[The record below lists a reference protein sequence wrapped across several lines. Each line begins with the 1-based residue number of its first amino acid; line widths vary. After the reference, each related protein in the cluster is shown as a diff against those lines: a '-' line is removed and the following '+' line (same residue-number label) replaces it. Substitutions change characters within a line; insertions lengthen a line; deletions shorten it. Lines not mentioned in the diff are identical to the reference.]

1 MFELA
6 PGVSPQTADAIARR
20 ERLQRLALQ
29 PLALIG
35 TTLYLYKIKDRR
47 SVPTVIAVLERD
59 GRIGAVQPNYVYT
72 LQQGGQ
78 TGNFAKDQ
86 YAVPEM
92 RLTEAH
98 TISNGEKTLVAVI
111 IPASIRPIPRLRV
124 QSLRVATPLPRVAV
138 PLAAAT
144 RQ

>member
-1 MFELA
+1 M
-6 PGVSPQTADAIARR
+6 
-20 ERLQRLALQ
+20 
-29 PLALIG
+29 
-35 TTLYLYKIKDRR
+35 
-47 SVPTVIAVLERD
+47 PTVIAVLERD

-86 YAVPEM
+86 CAVPEM

-111 IPASIRPIPRLRV
+111 DSGIDSTHPEIAGAITQSCDAVTESCGAIGGGNPAIIKIS
-124 QSLRVATPLPRVAV
+124 
-138 PLAAAT
+138 
-144 RQ
+144 